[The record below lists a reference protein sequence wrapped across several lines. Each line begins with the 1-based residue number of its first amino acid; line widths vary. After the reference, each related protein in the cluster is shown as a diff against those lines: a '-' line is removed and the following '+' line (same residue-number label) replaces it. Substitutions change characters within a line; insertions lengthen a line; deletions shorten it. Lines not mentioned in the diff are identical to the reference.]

1 VTAALCVV
9 LLALV
14 LTVLGTRVPGLAAP
28 GDGLLHRLVLGASAG
43 MVGFHL
49 LATLLDLTGLGW
61 SRWSFGIACAA
72 LAGLAVRFKP
82 PEKEL
87 RRFPTDFR
95 WGDETAL
102 LALTVFALLALSLW
116 VTTPDFVFHWGLK
129 GHRYFL
135 ARGVDYPYLA
145 RSWGWAIHPDYPH
158 LVPELYAV
166 SALLA
171 GRFSPP
177 ALLLWSVFFFSL
189 LLAASREALREAD
202 PRVRQMGIAVV
213 AVGLGAF
220 AIGNQIA
227 GGADWLPALAL
238 VAAIPALSRPP
249 DPAGDLQIGVIAACV
264 AAAKVEGVMLAGFLI
279 LAQLARR
286 PAAGPRLGIGRL
298 LRLGTLAAL
307 VFVPWWIQMRRY
319 HLFTVLSAD
328 RLTWDRLKVAAP
340 AILDVLNLPAWHGFS
355 YAVVL
360 LPLLLLRR
368 GTRPLAFV
376 LGGQLAFYLW
386 IYVVSALDT
395 RYYVL
400 ASFPR
405 LLFHLVPAVMVGAML
420 KDRYI
425 RYTKDIKDKRNPSL
439 VSLTSLMSFWH

>member
-1 VTAALCVV
+1 MIPMTAALCVL

-14 LTVLGTRVPGLAAP
+14 LTALGTRIPRLAAP
-28 GDGLLHRLVLGASAG
+28 GDGSLHRLVIGAITG

-61 SRWSFGIACAA
+61 SRWSLGIAAA
-72 LAGLAVRFKP
+72 VLAGLAIRAKA
-82 PEKEL
+82 PEREP
-87 RRFPTDFR
+87 RRFPSDLG

-129 GHRYFL
+129 GHRFFL
-135 ARGVDYPYLA
+135 ARGVDYAYLA

-177 ALLLWSVFFFSL
+177 ALMLWSVFFYAL

-202 PRVRQMGIAVV
+202 PQIRQIGIALL

-220 AIGNQIA
+220 AIGNQMA

-249 DPAGDLQIGVIAACV
+249 DPAGDLQIGVIAAFA
-264 AAAKVEGVMLAGFLI
+264 AAAKVEGVMLASFLI
-279 LAQLARR
+279 LAQLARH

-340 AILDVLNLPAWHGFS
+340 AIFDVLNLPAWHGFS
-355 YAVVL
+355 YAIVL

-368 GTRPLAFV
+368 GTRPLAFAV
-376 LGGQLAFYLW
+376 GGQLAFYLW

-400 ASFPR
+400 TSFTR
-405 LLFHLVPAVMVGAML
+405 LLFHLVPAVMVASLSGPARRSSFPSTVDTQML
-420 KDRYI
+420 
-425 RYTKDIKDKRNPSL
+425 T
-439 VSLTSLMSFWH
+439 T

>member
-1 VTAALCVV
+1 MTAALCVIA
-9 LLALV
+9 LALV
-14 LTVLGTRVPGLAAP
+14 LTALGTRIPGLAAP
-28 GDGLLHRLVLGASAG
+28 GDGFLHRLVMGAIAG

-49 LATLLDLTGLGW
+49 LATLLDLSGLGW
-61 SRWSFGIACAA
+61 SRWSLGIAVAV
-72 LAGLAVRFKP
+72 LAGLAFRFGQA
-82 PEKEL
+82 PEREP
-87 RRFPTDFR
+87 RRFPSDLG

-102 LALTVFALLALSLW
+102 LVLTVFSLLALSLW

-129 GHRYFL
+129 GHRFFL

-166 SALLA
+166 SALIA

-177 ALLLWSVFFFSL
+177 ALMLWSVFFYAL

-202 PRVRQMGIAVV
+202 PQIRQVGIALL

-249 DPAGDLQIGVIAACV
+249 DPAGDLQIGVIAAFV
-264 AAAKVEGVMLAGFLI
+264 AAAKVEGVMLASFLI

-328 RLTWDRLKVAAP
+328 RLTWDRLRVAAP

-355 YAVVL
+355 YAIVL
-360 LPLLLLRR
+360 LPLLLLRK
-368 GTRPLAFV
+368 GTRPLAFAI
-376 LGGQLAFYLW
+376 GGQLAFYLW

-400 ASFPR
+400 TSFPR
-405 LLFHLVPAVMVGAML
+405 LLFHLVPAVMVASLSGPARRSSFPSTVDTQML
-420 KDRYI
+420 
-425 RYTKDIKDKRNPSL
+425 T
-439 VSLTSLMSFWH
+439 T

>member
-1 VTAALCVV
+1 MTAALCVV

-14 LTVLGTRVPGLAAP
+14 LTALGTRIPGLAAP
-28 GDGLLHRLVLGASAG
+28 GDDALHRLVMGAITG
-43 MVGFHL
+43 MIGFHL
-49 LATLLDLTGLGW
+49 LATLLDLSGLGW
-61 SRWSFGIACAA
+61 SRTSLGLSVAVWV
-72 LAGLAVRFKP
+72 GLAVRFGKA
-82 PEKEL
+82 PEREP
-87 RRFPTDFR
+87 RRFPSDLG

-102 LALTVFALLALSLW
+102 LVLTVFALLALSLW

-129 GHRYFL
+129 GHRFFL
-135 ARGVDYPYLA
+135 ARGVDYAYLA

-158 LVPELYAV
+158 LLPELYAV

-177 ALLLWSVFFFSL
+177 ALMLWSVFFYAL

-202 PRVRQMGIAVV
+202 PQIRQVGIALL

-249 DPAGDLQIGVIAACV
+249 DAAGDLQIGVIAAFV
-264 AAAKVEGVMLAGFLI
+264 TAAKVEGVMLAAFLI

-307 VFVPWWIQMRRY
+307 VFGPWWIQMRRY

-355 YAVVL
+355 YAIVL
-360 LPLLLLRR
+360 LPLILLRR
-368 GTRPLAFV
+368 GTRPLAFAI
-376 LGGQLAFYLW
+376 GGQLAFYLW

-400 ASFPR
+400 TSFPR
-405 LLFHLVPAVMVGAML
+405 LLFHLVPAVMVASLSGPA
-420 KDRYI
+420 R
-425 RYTKDIKDKRNPSL
+425 PS
-439 VSLTSLMSFWH
+439 SFPSTVDGRMPTT